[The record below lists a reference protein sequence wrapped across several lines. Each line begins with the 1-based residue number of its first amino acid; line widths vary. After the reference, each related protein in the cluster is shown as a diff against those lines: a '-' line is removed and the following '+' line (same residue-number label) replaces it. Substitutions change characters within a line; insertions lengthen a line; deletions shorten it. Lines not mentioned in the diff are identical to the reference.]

1 VNGER
6 LLILLDYQEVLRRRI
21 EKGRWILKLSG
32 IGQKRMKAKRWRRIF
47 LVFATCLFMGWVAV
61 SVAQRWNSMAERGKA
76 FRSRYPAL
84 AGGTSSE
91 PADPL
96 TQDILEKDRN
106 FLNELFQKQ
115 TEDDHQAIELSR
127 KSIPRAELIVN
138 SAIVRRGELVV
149 RDGTS
154 KHKLLSIA
162 Q

>member
-1 VNGER
+1 
-6 LLILLDYQEVLRRRI
+6 
-21 EKGRWILKLSG
+21 
-32 IGQKRMKAKRWRRIF
+32 
-47 LVFATCLFMGWVAV
+47 
-61 SVAQRWNSMAERGKA
+61 MAERGKA

-84 AGGTSSE
+84 AGGTRSE